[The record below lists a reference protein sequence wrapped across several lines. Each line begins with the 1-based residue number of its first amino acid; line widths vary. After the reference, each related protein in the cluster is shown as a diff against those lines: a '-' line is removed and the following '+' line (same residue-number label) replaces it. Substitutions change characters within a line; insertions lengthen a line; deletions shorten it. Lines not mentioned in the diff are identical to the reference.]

1 MSCQINKNYDYFMI
15 SNHSSIIFASSID
28 KFPYFILL
36 NSIKNPPELI
46 DSPMSLA
53 KDLI

>member
-1 MSCQINKNYDYFMI
+1 MRDEINKNYDDFMI
-15 SNHSSIIFASSID
+15 SNHSSIVFASSIE
-28 KFPYFILL
+28 KFPDFILL

-46 DSPMSLA
+46 DSPISLA